1 MTATQPSFLRSPPL
15 IRRPWGACVPCPG
28 GSAVSTNAAA
38 AGCAGSGNRKAAQGN
53 GPGASSRHLLRLLPF
68 FGLQTLLGIAL
79 ASVVR
84 GNHLLAAAG
93 TWISNPFTYVP
104 LYWFNYHV
112 GDVLLRGGG
121 APPAA
126 VTVNKASIWEQ
137 GWSFTSRLLLGS
149 SLVGLVLSLG
159 LGVLAWR
166 LFRWQS
172 RNDHRMRT
180 GRHLEGHRSWP
191 DMT

>member
-1 MTATQPSFLRSPPL
+1 MPRWQRCFNQRCRRWMRWIWQQEGSPGQRARGL
-15 IRRPWGACVPCPG
+15 
-28 GSAVSTNAAA
+28 A
-38 AGCAGSGNRKAAQGN
+38 AGIFCGCF
-53 GPGASSRHLLRLLPF
+53 PF

-126 VTVNKASIWEQ
+126 VTVNKASIWDQ

>member
-1 MTATQPSFLRSPPL
+1 MRWIWQQEGSPGQRARGL
-15 IRRPWGACVPCPG
+15 
-28 GSAVSTNAAA
+28 A
-38 AGCAGSGNRKAAQGN
+38 AGIFCGCF
-53 GPGASSRHLLRLLPF
+53 PF

-93 TWISNPFTYVP
+93 TLISNPFTYVP

-172 RNDHRMRT
+172 RNDNRMRT

>member
-1 MTATQPSFLRSPPL
+1 MRWIWQQEGSPGQRARGL
-15 IRRPWGACVPCPG
+15 
-28 GSAVSTNAAA
+28 A
-38 AGCAGSGNRKAAQGN
+38 AGIFCGCF
-53 GPGASSRHLLRLLPF
+53 PF

-172 RNDHRMRT
+172 RNDNRMRT

>member
-1 MTATQPSFLRSPPL
+1 MPRWQRCFNQRCRRWMRWIWQQEGSPGQRARGL
-15 IRRPWGACVPCPG
+15 
-28 GSAVSTNAAA
+28 A
-38 AGCAGSGNRKAAQGN
+38 AGIFCGCF
-53 GPGASSRHLLRLLPF
+53 PL

-126 VTVNKASIWEQ
+126 VTVDKASIWDQ

>member
-1 MTATQPSFLRSPPL
+1 MPRWQRCFNQRCRRWMRWIWQQEGSPGQRARGL
-15 IRRPWGACVPCPG
+15 
-28 GSAVSTNAAA
+28 A
-38 AGCAGSGNRKAAQGN
+38 AGIFCGCF
-53 GPGASSRHLLRLLPF
+53 PF

-126 VTVNKASIWEQ
+126 VTVDKASIWDQ

>member
-1 MTATQPSFLRSPPL
+1 MGRLSPMRRWLRYFNRRCRRWMGWIWQQEGSPGQRARGL
-15 IRRPWGACVPCPG
+15 
-28 GSAVSTNAAA
+28 A
-38 AGCAGSGNRKAAQGN
+38 AGIFCGCF
-53 GPGASSRHLLRLLPF
+53 PF

-93 TWISNPFTYVP
+93 TWISNPFTYLP

-112 GDVLLRGGG
+112 GDVLLRGGE
-121 APPAA
+121 PPAA
-126 VTVNKASIWEQ
+126 VNVNKASILYQ

-166 LFRWQS
+166 LFRWQP
-172 RNDHRMRT
+172 RNDHRMQT
-180 GRHLEGHRSWP
+180 GRHLEDEVLARHDVMDQP
-191 DMT
+191 

>member
-1 MTATQPSFLRSPPL
+1 MSHAPVAALFQPTLPPL
-15 IRRPWGACVPCPG
+15 DALDLATGRQPRA
-28 GSAVSTNAAA
+28 T
-38 AGCAGSGNRKAAQGN
+38 
-53 GPGASSRHLLRLLPF
+53 GPGASSRYLLRLLPLL
-68 FGLQTLLGIAL
+68 GLQTLLGIAL

-126 VTVNKASIWEQ
+126 VTVNKASIWDQ

>member
-1 MTATQPSFLRSPPL
+1 MRRWLRCFNQRCRRWMRWIWQQEGSPGQRARGL
-15 IRRPWGACVPCPG
+15 
-28 GSAVSTNAAA
+28 A
-38 AGCAGSGNRKAAQGN
+38 AGIFCGCF
-53 GPGASSRHLLRLLPF
+53 PF

-126 VTVNKASIWEQ
+126 VTVNKASIWDQ

-191 DMT
+191 DMTL